1 MDQMREWIRRAK
13 EGEKEA
19 KEKLVQE
26 NTGLVWS
33 VVRGFAGRGYE
44 MEDLFQIGCIGLMKS
59 IERFDLSYEVK
70 FSTYAVPLI
79 SGEIKRFI
87 RDDGMVKVSRKLKEN
102 GYKAYRAA
110 QELAHELGR
119 DATIEEIGERCGLPV
134 EDVVMALEA
143 NADVESIYKTTYQS
157 DGKEISLIDKIPKE
171 KDEEEEILN
180 HMALHQAMN
189 NLTERERT
197 LILLRYFQN
206 KTQAEIAGVLK
217 ISQVQVSRLEKKIL
231 KKMRESFDE
240 GQG

>member
-1 MDQMREWIRRAK
+1 MTLDQTMEWIRRAK

-19 KEKLVQE
+19 KEKLVTE

-44 MEDLFQIGCIGLMKS
+44 LEDLFQIGCIGLMKS

-79 SGEIKRFI
+79 TGEIRRFL

-110 QELAHELGR
+110 VSLSLELSRE
-119 DATIEEIGERCGLPV
+119 ATIEEIGARANLPV

-143 NADVESIYKTTYQS
+143 NAEVESLYKTTYQS
-157 DGKEISLIDKIPKE
+157 DGKEILLIDHIPKE
-171 KDEEEEILN
+171 VDEEEKLLN
-180 HMALHQAMN
+180 HMALVQAMEE
-189 NLTERERT
+189 LEERERT
-197 LILLRYFQN
+197 LIKLRYFQN
-206 KTQAEIAGVLK
+206 KTQSEIAKVLS

-231 KKMRESFDE
+231 LKMRKNF
-240 GQG
+240 G

>member
-1 MDQMREWIRRAK
+1 MDQTMEWIRRAK
-13 EGEKEA
+13 EGDKEA
-19 KEKLVQE
+19 KEKLVSE

-44 MEDLFQIGCIGLMKS
+44 LEDLFQIGCIGLMKS
-59 IERFDLSYEVK
+59 IERFDMAYEVK

-79 SGEIKRFI
+79 TGEIKRFL

-110 QELAHELGR
+110 LELSHELGR
-119 DATIEEIGERCGLPV
+119 DATIEEIGKRAELPV

-143 NADVESIYKTTYQS
+143 NAEVESIYKTTYQS
-157 DGKEISLIDKIPKE
+157 DGKEICLIDRIPGE
-171 KDEEEEILN
+171 KNEEEELLN
-180 HMALHQAMN
+180 HMALTQAMES
-189 NLTERERT
+189 LEEREKT
-197 LILLRYFQN
+197 LIKLRYFHN

-231 KKMRESFDE
+231 LKMRKSF
-240 GQG
+240 G

>member
-1 MDQMREWIRRAK
+1 MDQTMEWIRRAK
-13 EGEKEA
+13 EGSKEA
-19 KEKLVQE
+19 KEKLVTE

-44 MEDLFQIGCIGLMKS
+44 LEDLFQIGCIGLIKS

-79 SGEIKRFI
+79 TGEIKRFL

-110 QELAHELGR
+110 TELSHELSR
-119 DATIEEIGERCGLPV
+119 EATIEEIGKRAGLPV

-143 NADVESIYKTTYQS
+143 NAEVESLYKTTYQS
-157 DGKEISLIDKIPKE
+157 DGKEIFLIDHLPKE
-171 KDEEEEILN
+171 IDEEEELLN
-180 HMALHQAMN
+180 HMALTQAMDK
-189 NLTERERT
+189 LEDREKT
-197 LILLRYFQN
+197 LIKLRYFHN
-206 KTQAEIAGVLK
+206 KTQSEIAKILS

-231 KKMRESFDE
+231 MKMRKNF
-240 GQG
+240 G